1 MTTAFSSWKEVL
13 HGCNVCVI
21 FGQRGEGKSV
31 LAWKLAEDAH
41 MKGYETI
48 AYLAP
53 KKSRQ
58 LLPQWVKHVDELK
71 SLAKCTKTYVIVDEA
86 ALKAAA
92 RKHQSPENRLWGMLV
107 AISRQNDHV
116 LIFIAQHTRQ
126 VDINI
131 VGDADI
137 IIFKRPSLL
146 HVRFS
151 RPELRQDVLEARKAI
166 LTKGKHSQKWSVVM
180 DLNEGRQGVLSNGLP
195 SFWSDALSKSF
206 QQSNI
211 EDFSSKSKK

>member
-1 MTTAFSSWKEVL
+1 M
-13 HGCNVCVI
+13 I
-21 FGQRGEGKSV
+21 FGQRGEGKSA

-41 MKGYETI
+41 NKGGNVI
-48 AYLAP
+48 AYQTP
-53 KKSRQ
+53 KKTRQ
-58 LLPQWVKHVDELK
+58 LLPKWVKCVDELK
-71 SLAKCTKTYVIVDEA
+71 TLSNQNKTCIIVDEA

-92 RKHQSPENRLWGMLV
+92 RRHQSLENRLWGTLA
-107 AISRQNDHV
+107 AISRQNDHL
-116 LIFIAQHTRQ
+116 LIFVAQHTRQ

-151 RPELRQDVLEARKAI
+151 RPEFRADVLAARNAI
-166 LTKGKHSQKWSVVM
+166 LSKGKHSNKWSVVR
-180 DLNEGRQGVLSNGLP
+180 DFNEGRQGIISNGLP
-195 SFWSDALSKSF
+195 SFWSEELSKSF

-211 EDFSSKSKK
+211 EDFVSNKKRQ